1 MLLYLPIH
9 ININLYQQNN
19 IYISCFLYKIII
31 EVMNMD
37 SKLLITKKLRGDD
50 GYRVFSV
57 RLRTDILDHVNA
69 LAEDTGRTR
78 NELIGM
84 LLEFSLENSEVVNE
98 S

>member
-1 MLLYLPIH
+1 
-9 ININLYQQNN
+9 
-19 IYISCFLYKIII
+19 
-31 EVMNMD
+31 MD

-84 LLEFSLENSEVVNE
+84 LLEFALEHSEVVNE

>member
-1 MLLYLPIH
+1 MY
-9 ININLYQQNN
+9 
-19 IYISCFLYKIII
+19 FLY
-31 EVMNMD
+31 NMS

-57 RLRTDILDHVNA
+57 RLKTDTLERINA

-84 LLEFSLENSEVVNE
+84 LLDFALEHSEVVGEQHN
-98 S
+98 

>member
-1 MLLYLPIH
+1 
-9 ININLYQQNN
+9 
-19 IYISCFLYKIII
+19 
-31 EVMNMD
+31 MD
-37 SKLLITKKLRGDD
+37 SKLLITKILRGDD

-84 LLEFSLENSEVVNE
+84 LLEFALENSEVVNE

>member
-1 MLLYLPIH
+1 
-9 ININLYQQNN
+9 
-19 IYISCFLYKIII
+19 
-31 EVMNMD
+31 MNMD
-37 SKLLITKKLRGDD
+37 SKLLITKILRGDD

-84 LLEFSLENSEVVNE
+84 LLEFALENSEVVNE

>member
-1 MLLYLPIH
+1 
-9 ININLYQQNN
+9 
-19 IYISCFLYKIII
+19 
-31 EVMNMD
+31 MD

-84 LLEFSLENSEVVNE
+84 LLEFALENSEVVNE

>member
-1 MLLYLPIH
+1 M
-9 ININLYQQNN
+9 
-19 IYISCFLYKIII
+19 S
-31 EVMNMD
+31 

-57 RLRTDILDHVNA
+57 RLKTDTLERINT

-84 LLEFSLENSEVVNE
+84 LLDFALEHSEVVGE
-98 S
+98 QHT

>member
-1 MLLYLPIH
+1 M
-9 ININLYQQNN
+9 
-19 IYISCFLYKIII
+19 S
-31 EVMNMD
+31 

-57 RLRTDILDHVNA
+57 RLKTDTLERINS

-78 NELIGM
+78 NELIG
-84 LLEFSLENSEVVNE
+84 LLLDFALEHSEVVGE

>member
-1 MLLYLPIH
+1 M
-9 ININLYQQNN
+9 
-19 IYISCFLYKIII
+19 S
-31 EVMNMD
+31 

-57 RLRTDILDHVNA
+57 RLKTDTLERINT

-84 LLEFSLENSEVVNE
+84 LLDFALEHSEVVGE
-98 S
+98 QPK

>member
-1 MLLYLPIH
+1 M
-9 ININLYQQNN
+9 
-19 IYISCFLYKIII
+19 S
-31 EVMNMD
+31 

-57 RLRTDILDHVNA
+57 RLKTDTLERINT

-84 LLEFSLENSEVVNE
+84 LLDFALEHSEVVGEQHN
-98 S
+98 